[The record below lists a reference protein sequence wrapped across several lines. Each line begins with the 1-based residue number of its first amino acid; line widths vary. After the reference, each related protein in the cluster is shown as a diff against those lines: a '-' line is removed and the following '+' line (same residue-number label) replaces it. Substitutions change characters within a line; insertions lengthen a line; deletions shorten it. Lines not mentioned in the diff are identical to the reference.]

1 MTAYVIYA
9 QPIWIEDDELDGYD
23 RRGVVLG
30 RMSAHLTIAALRR
43 DAAEM
48 RTRGGDANLAGAE
61 ENDSLALAIGQALT
75 TRPAAR
81 AAEGS

>member
-1 MTAYVIYA
+1 MTTYVIYA
-9 QPIWIEDDELDGYD
+9 KSTRIEDGKLDGYD
-23 RRGVVLG
+23 QRGVVLG

-48 RTRGGDANLAGAE
+48 RSRGGDANLAGAE